1 MVSVINDGWYL
12 WLVVAGMALV
22 TIINR
27 TGLLIL
33 SGRFNLPPGV
43 QASLRY
49 APAAALA
56 AIAMPELFVGAA
68 GQIDISIHNIK
79 LIAGLAGFAIAV
91 LWRSTVLAI
100 VGGMLV
106 LHGLGAVLK

>member
-1 MVSVINDGWYL
+1 MINSGWTL

-27 TGLLIL
+27 AGLLML
-33 SGRFNLPPGV
+33 SGRFNLPPGL

-56 AIAMPELFVGAA
+56 AIAVPELFVGAA

-79 LIAGLAGFAIAV
+79 LIAGLAGFAIAMM
-91 LWRSTVLAI
+91 WRSTVLAI
-100 VGGMLV
+100 IGGMLV
-106 LHGLGAVLK
+106 LHGLAAWLK

>member
-1 MVSVINDGWYL
+1 MINDGWYL

-22 TIINR
+22 TFINR
-27 TGLLIL
+27 AGLLML

-56 AIAMPELFVGAA
+56 AIAVPELFAGAA

-79 LIAGLAGFAIAV
+79 LIAGLAGFAIAL
-91 LWRSTVLAI
+91 LWCSAVPAI

-106 LHGLGAVLK
+106 RHGLNALGL

>member
-1 MVSVINDGWYL
+1 MIHDGWTL

-22 TIINR
+22 TILNR
-27 TGLLIL
+27 AGLLML
-33 SGRFNLPPGV
+33 SGRFNLPPAV
-43 QASLRY
+43 QAALRY

-56 AIAMPELFVGAA
+56 AIAVPELFAGAA
-68 GQIDISIHNIK
+68 GQIDLSIHNIK
-79 LIAGLAGFAIAV
+79 LVAGLAGFAMAV

-106 LHGLGAVLK
+106 LHGLRALGL

>member
-1 MVSVINDGWYL
+1 MINDGWYL

-27 TGLLIL
+27 AGLLML

-56 AIAMPELFVGAA
+56 AIAVPELFVGAT
-68 GQIDISIHNIK
+68 GQIDMSVHNFK
-79 LIAGLAGFAIAV
+79 LIAGLAGFAIAL
-91 LWRSTVLAI
+91 LWRSTVPAI

-106 LHGLGAVLK
+106 LHGLNLTLR

>member
-1 MVSVINDGWYL
+1 MINDGWYL

-22 TIINR
+22 TFINR
-27 TGLLIL
+27 AGLLML

-56 AIAMPELFVGAA
+56 AIAVPELFAGAA

-79 LIAGLAGFAIAV
+79 LIAGLAGFAIAL
-91 LWRSTVLAI
+91 LWRSAVPAI

-106 LHGLGAVLK
+106 LHGLNALGL

>member
-1 MVSVINDGWYL
+1 MINDDFYL

-27 TGLLIL
+27 AGLLML
-33 SGRFNLPPGV
+33 SGRFNLPPGL

-56 AIAMPELFVGAA
+56 AIAVPELFVGTA
-68 GQIDISIHNIK
+68 GQIDVSIHNVK
-79 LIAGLAGFAIAV
+79 LIAGLAGFAIA
-91 LWRSTVLAI
+91 LTWRSTVPAI

-106 LHGLGAVLK
+106 LHGLQRVLG

>member
-1 MVSVINDGWYL
+1 MINDGWYL

-27 TGLLIL
+27 AGLLML
-33 SGRFNLPPGV
+33 SGRFNLPPGL

-56 AIAMPELFVGAA
+56 AIAVPELFVDSAGA
-68 GQIDISIHNIK
+68 IDVSIYNIK
-79 LIAGLAGFAIAV
+79 LIAGLAGFAIAM
-91 LWRSTVLAI
+91 LWRSTVPAI

-106 LHGLGAVLK
+106 LHGLNLMLR